1 MAQAPGA
8 KTDRIHTYGRNWYW
22 LGFGA
27 LGGAALLIAA
37 MAFFSLRTLG
47 HAKDTVLR
55 EYARYVVHSQQ
66 AQLLTEQQLAHSR
79 GFLLTGD
86 TLFLGRWNRSRQE
99 IAALW
104 DTLERM
110 APSPRERA
118 MVQGIRGIE
127 ARHEEASRALIS
139 RAGIRPDPEILLRI
153 FQDELQ
159 PSRDS
164 VEMLSTAFVDHG
176 LDLLADAEED
186 AGRTA
191 GLAMAAVGVTT
202 VFCLLLSLILALR
215 VTRRLADSQRTLR
228 ISQAR
233 LDAVVSSA
241 MDGIITIDE
250 GQRIVLFNR
259 AAERIFRLPV
269 WEALG
274 QPLERF
280 IPQRY
285 RKDHASHVRR
295 FGETGVTSR
304 SMGQLNRLFGL
315 RADGEEFPLEATI
328 SQTEVGGETLY
339 TVILRDITERIRAEE
354 ALKESEAKLRQSQ
367 KMEAIGQLAGGVAH
381 DFNNLLTAIN
391 GYCELTLAEVDKDS
405 PLRENLLEIR
415 KAGERAATLTSQLL
429 AYSRKQVVAPRV
441 LNLNQVVGNIGK
453 MLQRLIGD
461 NMSLITR
468 LEPEL
473 DLVRIDGGQV
483 EQVLVNLVLN
493 ARDAMPR
500 GGPIEVRTRNADLG
514 PDSQGMVL
522 EAEPGR
528 YVCVEVADKGTGMT
542 PEVQARI
549 FEPFF
554 TTKTVGKGTGL
565 GLSSVYGILKQ
576 AGGAMKVASVMGRGS
591 TFSLFFPALPAET
604 RLKPENEGTAGLV
617 HGGSGET
624 LLLAEDEAAVRHFT
638 RKTLESHGYRV
649 LEGRDG
655 DDAYRRFKEHGSG
668 VSLLITDLVMPGMN
682 GRELAEKVREER
694 PELHVLFMSGYTEET
709 LDVAELQR
717 HGDLFLPK
725 PFSPDQLLQRVHE
738 ILARSLA
745 GRV

>member
-1 MAQAPGA
+1 MAHPQGA
-8 KTDRIHTYGRNWYW
+8 SPEHIHIYGRNWYW

-27 LGGAALLIAA
+27 LGTAGLLIAA
-37 MAFFSLRTLG
+37 MAFVSLRTLG

-55 EYARYVVHSQQ
+55 EYARFVVHSQNVH
-66 AQLLTEQQLAHSR
+66 LLMEKQVADSR

-86 TLFLGRWNRSRQE
+86 SLFLRRWDRSRPE
-99 IAALW
+99 IAALF
-104 DTLERM
+104 DTLDRM
-110 APSPRERA
+110 APTQRERD
-118 MVQGIRGIE
+118 MLEVMRGEE
-127 ARHEEASRALIS
+127 ARHEAASRALIS
-139 RAGIRPDPEILLRI
+139 RLGTGSNPQHIIQVFHD
-153 FQDELQ
+153 DLQ
-159 PSRDS
+159 PIRDH
-164 VEMLSTAFVDHG
+164 VDDLSTAYVEHG
-176 LDLLADAEED
+176 LRLLNDAEEQ

-191 GLAMAAVGVTT
+191 GLAMAAMGATT
-202 VFCLLLSLILALR
+202 AFTLLLSLILALR
-215 VTRRLADSQRTLR
+215 VTRRLSDSRRTLQ

-241 MDGIITIDE
+241 MDAIITIDE

-269 WEALG
+269 WEALS
-274 QPLERF
+274 QPLTRF
-280 IPQRY
+280 IPQTY
-285 RKDHASHVRR
+285 RQDQGGALERL
-295 FGETGVTSR
+295 GDIGVTSR
-304 SMGQLNRLFGL
+304 SMGNLSRLRGL
-315 RADGEEFPLEATI
+315 RADGEEFPLEATM
-328 SQTEVGGETLY
+328 SHTEVGGEKLY
-339 TVILRDITERIRAEE
+339 TIILRDITERIRAEA

-391 GYCELTLAEVDKDS
+391 GYCELSLAEVDKES

-441 LNLNQVVGNIGK
+441 LNLNQLVGNIGK
-453 MLQRLIGD
+453 MLQRLIGE

-473 DLVRIDGGQV
+473 DLVRIDGSQV

-500 GGPIEVRTRNADLG
+500 GGQIEVRTRNAEVG
-514 PDSQGMVL
+514 PDSRGMAL

-528 YVCVEVADKGTGMT
+528 YVSVEVADRGTGMT

-554 TTKTVGKGTGL
+554 TTKSVGKGTGL

-576 AGGAMKVASVMGRGS
+576 AGGAMRVSSIPGKGS
-591 TFSLFFPALPAET
+591 TFTLFFPALPAET
-604 RLKPENEGTAGLV
+604 RLKPESEGTTGLV
-617 HGGSGET
+617 QAGSGET

-638 RKTLESHGYRV
+638 RKTLENHGYHVVEARDGEDA
-649 LEGRDG
+649 LRRFRKAGRDI
-655 DDAYRRFKEHGSG
+655 A
-668 VSLLITDLVMPGMN
+668 LLVTDLVMPGMD
-682 GRELAEKVREER
+682 GRELAERVREER
-694 PELHVLFMSGYTEET
+694 PDLRVLFMSGYTEET
-709 LDVAELQR
+709 LDIAELQS
-717 HGDLFLPK
+717 HGDQFLPK
-725 PFSPDQLLQRVHE
+725 PFSPDQLLQKVYE
-738 ILARSLA
+738 ILHKSLA
-745 GRV
+745 GPA